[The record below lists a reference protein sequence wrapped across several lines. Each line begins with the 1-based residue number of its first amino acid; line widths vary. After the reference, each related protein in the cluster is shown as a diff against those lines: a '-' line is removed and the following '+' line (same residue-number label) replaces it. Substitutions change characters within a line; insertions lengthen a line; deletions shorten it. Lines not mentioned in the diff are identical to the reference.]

1 MPRKI
6 YKTKGIYLYKPKIT
20 RTLIP
25 DILHFVILSDYISGD
40 NDMDISRKY
49 GKDRRQVLRT
59 ITKAKERAERD
70 NHPLLELRS
79 VQETLR
85 K

>member
-6 YKTKGIYLYKPKIT
+6 RKTKGIHLHEPKTT

-25 DILHFVILSDYISGD
+25 DALRFAILSDHVSED
-40 NDMDISRKY
+40 NNIDISRKH
-49 GKDRRQVLRT
+49 GKDKRQVLRT

-79 VQETLR
+79 VQETPR